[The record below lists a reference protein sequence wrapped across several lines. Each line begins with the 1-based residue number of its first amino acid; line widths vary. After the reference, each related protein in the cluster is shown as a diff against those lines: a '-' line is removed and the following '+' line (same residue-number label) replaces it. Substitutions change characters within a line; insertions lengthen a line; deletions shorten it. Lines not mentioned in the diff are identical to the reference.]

1 MAEAGER
8 AAGVA
13 CGHEGGKKTLQLPRK
28 QAKRMGEED
37 KAFKQKQEEQKTFEE
52 LKVKAMGKRS
62 LASGGIKKSG
72 KNKLFLVP
80 EAVMILNSILFKTPR
95 FLAVTFVATYS

>member
-1 MAEAGER
+1 
-8 AAGVA
+8 
-13 CGHEGGKKTLQLPRK
+13 GHEGGKKTLQLPRK
-28 QAKRMGEED
+28 QAQGMDEED
-37 KAFKQKQEEQKTFEE
+37 EAFKQKLEEQKTFEE

-80 EAVMILNSILFKTPR
+80 EAIMILNSILVKTPG
-95 FLAVTFVATYS
+95 FPA

>member
-1 MAEAGER
+1 MD
-8 AAGVA
+8 
-13 CGHEGGKKTLQLPRK
+13 
-28 QAKRMGEED
+28 EED
-37 KAFKQKQEEQKTFEE
+37 EAFKQKLEEQKTFKE

-80 EAVMILNSILFKTPR
+80 EAIMILNSILVKTPG
-95 FLAVTFVATYS
+95 FPA